1 MNQLYKNQNYFF
13 SLVKKNIKTHPYFVV
28 LVLHEYFRSIFPDDP
43 HIPFKVKNPIKR
55 IADLQKQL
63 ISFLELTNNFGSYNL
78 KFSKNKKKDLKIETG
93 IVYGKFWEKFSKK
106 ENLNSKTYIL
116 DRFKNFKSF
125 KKNFFKNKSVIDVGC
140 GGGRYSNALI
150 LLGAKKVVGIDYG
163 DNGLKLA
170 KSNYKSKNLSF
181 EKQNVLNI
189 KHKDNSFDIVYSNGV
204 IHHTRELKKG
214 IKELVRICKP
224 GGYIYLYLYGRGGI
238 YWNARKKMNNL
249 MKEIPQNYSQNVL
262 DLIGMPYNRF
272 IFMDNWYVPIEK
284 HPSHKEVYKIINSCN
299 VSNIEKMISGRST
312 DLETG
317 LKKYIGSKIIWGE
330 GEIRLLI
337 KK

>member
-1 MNQLYKNQNYFF
+1 M
-13 SLVKKNIKTHPYFVV
+13 V
-28 LVLHEYFRSIFPDDP
+28 LALHEYFRSIFPDDP

-78 KFSKNKKKDLKIETG
+78 KFSKNKKKELKIETG
-93 IVYGKFWEKFSKK
+93 IVYGNFWEKFSKK
-106 ENLNSKTYIL
+106 ENFNSKTYIFFSIL
-116 DRFKNFKSF
+116 NHLKN
-125 KKNFFKNKSVIDVGC
+125 FKNKSVIDVGC
-140 GGGRYSNALI
+140 GGVDTQMFIFG
-150 LLGAKKVVGIDYG
+150 VVGIDYG

-170 KSNYKSKNLSF
+170 KSSYKSKKLSF

-204 IHHTRELKKG
+204 IHHTRDLKKG

-224 GGYIYLYLYGRGGI
+224 GGYIYLYLYGQGGI

-272 IFMDNWYVPIEK
+272 IFMDCIAK
-284 HPSHKEVYKIINSCN
+284 FTK
-299 VSNIEKMISGRST
+299 
-312 DLETG
+312 DL
-317 LKKYIGSKIIWGE
+317 
-330 GEIRLLI
+330 
-337 KK
+337 